1 MALLP
6 TVHVDSLVNPGE
18 VEIIRRLLAE
28 SRQGEEEE
36 TPSVGVISL
45 YAAQARTLARSLTD
59 PNIQIST
66 VDAFQGSEKD
76 AIILSTV
83 RSKAIGFSA
92 DPKRLNV
99 AITRAKGQCVI
110 VGNRVLLEANPLWH
124 RILAYIRENGSV
136 IEYCVC
142 EKQASVIKE
151 QGRLTPAALRLP
163 PHRHPPRGN
172 TSSPA
177 APPWAGCS
185 ASR

>member
-110 VGNRVLLEANPLWH
+110 VGNRVLLE
-124 RILAYIRENGSV
+124 I
-136 IEYCVC
+136 
-142 EKQASVIKE
+142 
-151 QGRLTPAALRLP
+151 GRA
-163 PHRHPPRGN
+163 HV
-172 TSSPA
+172 
-177 APPWAGCS
+177 
-185 ASR
+185 